1 MMWMTMSD
9 NRGYSNKI
17 ANANRNADLSSAGV
31 KLGRFCIAED
41 KRVSAIAKEFNV
53 TKLTVY
59 KWFDGSWIPNEKHS
73 ALILEYLE
81 RESEKV

>member
-1 MMWMTMSD
+1 MSD

-41 KRVSAIAKEFNV
+41 KRVSTIAKEFNV

-59 KWFDGSWIPNEKHS
+59 KWFDGSWIPNETHS
-73 ALILEYLE
+73 NQIIEYLE
-81 RESEKV
+81 RGNEKV

>member
-1 MMWMTMSD
+1 MIMTD

-31 KLGRFCIAED
+31 RLGRFCIAED
-41 KRVSAIAKEFNV
+41 KRVSAIAKKFNV

-81 RESEKV
+81 KENEKV

>member
-1 MMWMTMSD
+1 MTD

-31 KLGRFCIAED
+31 RLGRFCIAED
-41 KRVSAIAKEFNV
+41 KRVSAIAKKFNV

-81 RESEKV
+81 KENEKV

>member
-1 MMWMTMSD
+1 MTD

-31 KLGRFCIAED
+31 RLGRFCIAED
-41 KRVSAIAKEFNV
+41 KRVSAIAKKFNV

-59 KWFDGSWIPNEKHS
+59 KWFDGSWIPNERHS

-81 RESEKV
+81 KENEKV

>member
-1 MMWMTMSD
+1 MTD
-9 NRGYSNKI
+9 NRGYSSKI

-31 KLGRFCIAED
+31 KLGRFCIERD
-41 KRVSAIAKEFNV
+41 VRVSTIAEEFGV

-73 ALILEYLE
+73 ALILEYLA
-81 RESEKV
+81 REDEKV

>member
-1 MMWMTMSD
+1 MTD

-31 KLGRFCIAED
+31 QLGRFCIAGD
-41 KRVSAIAKEFNV
+41 KRVSTIAKEFNV

-59 KWFDGSWIPNEKHS
+59 RWFSGSWIPNEVHS
-73 ALILEYLE
+73 AKILEYLE
-81 RESEKV
+81 RENEKV